1 MIISVIVRHY
11 KIYKGINYVPIS
23 DGTNFS
29 SILGENGAGKSSVL
43 ESLDCFFN
51 KKPYTDWSINHEAK
65 SEGITKDNSAYIIP
79 VFLIKKDR
87 LRKSLK
93 NDLEQFNK
101 AEKLSNY
108 LWETNEKAKGT
119 FYDDFYEHREKLK
132 ENYDTEDYF
141 LLLVGKRYKEN
152 GCYFGSYHNKLVFIN
167 NEPFK
172 EYDEAELQKYF
183 EGFYEYIISHYSY
196 LYIPV
201 ETDVQTYT
209 KLETLEM
216 QKLMDKNIQTEIEK
230 AITTKTI
237 NQINGHLDKFV
248 EDIESVLE
256 TYKYKGRFKN
266 NLTMPDLVSKIIESY
281 FSIKELN
288 KKIPNSTKTIA
299 VNELSSGEK
308 RKALID
314 LAYSFLIKNSDRE
327 SNLILAID
335 EPESSLHISNCF
347 EQFEKLIKIAKENH
361 QILITTHW
369 YGFLPIVTNGSA
381 TSINKNS
388 DNKITTDF
396 FSLSN
401 FREFIKQEKEKHK
414 KLKIKGVL
422 PIDYRI
428 KSYNDLVQSIII
440 SIIQEQPYNW
450 IICEG
455 SSEKTYFSSFFKNEI
470 QNKKLRILP
479 VGGYDEVVKIYNYL
493 LGPFKDSDY
502 DKKGKIICLIDTDAN
517 RVDIRPD
524 NSHKNLIF
532 KRLVFNKNDNKILHN
547 VDSDLTIETTIED
560 SLDSKT
566 FIKTLQ
572 FFQEGHSELKPL
584 LVENNINSNSVYSKN
599 ALDLRDSEKETLKTF
614 FNKEKGSYKLIFS
627 NKYLELFNEEPV
639 KIDWIEELKLIINN

>member
-79 VFLIKKDR
+79 VFLIKKDS

-141 LLLVGKRYKEN
+141 LILVGKRYKEN

-167 NEPFK
+167 NEHFK
-172 EYDEAELQKYF
+172 EYEEAELQKYF

-314 LAYSFLIKNSDRE
+314 LAYSFLINNSDRE

-479 VGGYDEVVKIYNYL
+479 VGGCDEVVKIYNYL

-524 NSHKNLIF
+524 NSHKNLLF
-532 KRLVFNKNDNKILHN
+532 KRLVFNKADNKILHN

-572 FFQEGHSELKPL
+572 FFQEEHSELKPL
-584 LVENNINSNSVYSKN
+584 LVENNINSKSVYSKN
-599 ALDLRDSEKETLKTF
+599 TLDLRDSEKETLKSF
-614 FNKEKGSYKLIFS
+614 FNKERGSYKLIFS
-627 NKYLELFNEEPV
+627 NKYLELFNNEPV
-639 KIDWIEELKLIINN
+639 KIDWIDELKLIINN

>member
-79 VFLIKKDR
+79 VFLIKKDS

-141 LLLVGKRYKEN
+141 LILVGKRYKEN

-167 NEPFK
+167 NEHFK
-172 EYDEAELQKYF
+172 EYEEAELQKYF

-479 VGGYDEVVKIYNYL
+479 VGGCDEVVKIYNYL

-524 NSHKNLIF
+524 NSHKNLLF
-532 KRLVFNKNDNKILHN
+532 KRLVFNKADNKILHN

-572 FFQEGHSELKPL
+572 FFQEEHSELKPL
-584 LVENNINSNSVYSKN
+584 LVENNINSKSVYSKN
-599 ALDLRDSEKETLKTF
+599 TLDLRDSEKETLKSF
-614 FNKEKGSYKLIFS
+614 FNKERGSYKLIFS
-627 NKYLELFNEEPV
+627 NKYLELFNNEPV
-639 KIDWIEELKLIINN
+639 KIDWIDELKLIINN